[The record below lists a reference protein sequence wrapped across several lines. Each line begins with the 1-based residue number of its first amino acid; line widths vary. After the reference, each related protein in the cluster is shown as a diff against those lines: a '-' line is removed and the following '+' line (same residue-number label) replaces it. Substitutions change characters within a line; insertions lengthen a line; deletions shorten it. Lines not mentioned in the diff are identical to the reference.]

1 MSTEAA
7 KAVVRLNTGEVQGRD
22 NFEVF
27 EEMESMESHRI
38 VANQDSSSTLYE
50 RVGGKSAVTAVVNL
64 FYDRIIKDP
73 LLLPFFDGIDVRR
86 QKSKQ
91 VAFLST
97 VFGGPTRYS
106 GEDLRQAHGHL
117 VARGLS
123 DQHFDAVADHLQS
136 TLQELSVPATLV
148 EEIMAIVESTR
159 NDVLNR

>member
-1 MSTEAA
+1 
-7 KAVVRLNTGEVQGRD
+7 
-22 NFEVF
+22 
-27 EEMESMESHRI
+27 MERHLI
-38 VANQDSSSTLYE
+38 VAIPDSSSTLYE
-50 RVGGKSAVTAVVNL
+50 RVGGNSAVAAVVNL
-64 FYDRIIKDP
+64 LYDGIIKDP
-73 LLLPFFDGIDVRR
+73 LLLPFFDGIDVLR
-86 QKSKQ
+86 QKSKL

-97 VFGGPTRYS
+97 VFGGSTRYS

-136 TLQELSVPATLV
+136 TLEELSVPATLV

>member
-1 MSTEAA
+1 
-7 KAVVRLNTGEVQGRD
+7 
-22 NFEVF
+22 
-27 EEMESMESHRI
+27 MERYLI
-38 VANQDSSSTLYE
+38 VAIQDSSSTLYE
-50 RVGGKSAVTAVVNL
+50 RVGGQSAVAAVVNL
-64 FYDRIIKDP
+64 LYDRIIKDP

-97 VFGGPTRYS
+97 VFSGPPRHS
-106 GEDLRQAHGHL
+106 GEDLREAHRHL

-123 DQHFDAVADHLQS
+123 DQHFDAIADHLQS

-159 NDVLNR
+159 KDVLNR

>member
-1 MSTEAA
+1 
-7 KAVVRLNTGEVQGRD
+7 
-22 NFEVF
+22 
-27 EEMESMESHRI
+27 MERHLI
-38 VANQDSSSTLYE
+38 VAIPDSSSTLYE
-50 RVGGKSAVTAVVNL
+50 RVGGNSAVAAVVNL
-64 FYDRIIKDP
+64 LYDGIIKDP
-73 LLLPFFDGIDVRR
+73 LLLPFFDGIDVLR
-86 QKSKQ
+86 QKSKL

-97 VFGGPTRYS
+97 IFGGSTRYS

-136 TLQELSVPATLV
+136 TLEELSVPATLV

>member
-1 MSTEAA
+1 
-7 KAVVRLNTGEVQGRD
+7 
-22 NFEVF
+22 
-27 EEMESMESHRI
+27 MERYLI
-38 VANQDSSSTLYE
+38 VAIQDSSSTLYE
-50 RVGGKSAVTAVVNL
+50 RVGGQSAVAAVVNL
-64 FYDRIIKDP
+64 LYDRIIKDP

-97 VFGGPTRYS
+97 VFSGPTRHS
-106 GEDLRQAHGHL
+106 GEDLREAHRHL

-123 DQHFDAVADHLQS
+123 DQHFDAIADHLQS

-159 NDVLNR
+159 KDVLNR